1 MKENKTLRLKRFAV
15 ITISHHHTASL
26 MLVLHKNR
34 IVFVLLLVFTL
45 LDSRVN
51 GQVHI
56 DTHARNESAVA
67 NV

>member
-1 MKENKTLRLKRFAV
+1 MKENKTLWLKRFAV
-15 ITISHHHTASL
+15 ITISHHTASL